1 MTAPEPVQGPLA
13 SRRSRIA
20 VVGALVVA
28 LLVVVS
34 TIVSTLSTVTQI
46 LSSGT
51 VWAEISL
58 NPEDLAGVASPDS
71 PVTVEP
77 TATSYGE
84 FLLHGLPSD
93 TLAMFVTAEIVAALT
108 TLVCAVLVALLCVAV
123 LRRRGTW
130 TVFTRA
136 TAALGLTLAIGGS
149 LAQWLGK
156 LASDTASAAVIR
168 QDDHWLEPG
177 FLSGMSA
184 APLAV
189 GLVLL
194 TLALCLRAA
203 ARLAADSEGLV

>member
-1 MTAPEPVQGPLA
+1 MSASGPVQGPLA
-13 SRRSRIA
+13 SRASRVA
-20 VVGALVVA
+20 VIGALVLAVG
-28 LLVVVS
+28 VVVS
-34 TIVSTLSTVTQI
+34 TIASTVSSI
-46 LSSGT
+46 SHIRSSGS

-58 NPEDLAGVASPDS
+58 NPGDLAGIASPGS

-84 FLLHGLPSD
+84 FLLHGLPAD
-93 TLAMFVTAEIVAALT
+93 TLSMFVTAEVVAGLT
-108 TLVCAVLVALLCVAV
+108 TVVCAVVVALLCLAV

-136 TAALGLTLAIGGS
+136 TAVLGLTLAIGGS
-149 LAQWLGK
+149 LAQWLAK
-156 LASDTASAAVIR
+156 QASDTASAAVVR
-168 QDDHWLEPG
+168 QDDTWLEPG
-177 FLSGMSA
+177 FLSGMSP

>member
-1 MTAPEPVQGPLA
+1 MSAAEPVQGPLA

-20 VVGALVVA
+20 VIGVLAVAVIVA
-28 LLVVVS
+28 LS
-34 TIVSTLSTVTQI
+34 TIWTTVSSVSHI

-58 NPEDLAGVASPDS
+58 NPSDLAGIASPDS

-84 FLLHGLPSD
+84 FWLHGLPSD
-93 TLAMFVTAEIVAALT
+93 TLAMFVAAEIVAGLT
-108 TLVCAVLVALLCVAV
+108 TVACAVLVVLLCLAV

-130 TVFTRA
+130 TAFTRV
-136 TAALGLTLAIGGS
+136 TTALGLTLAVGGS
-149 LAQWLGK
+149 LAQWFGK
-156 LASDTASAAVIR
+156 QASDAASAAVVR
-168 QDDHWLEPG
+168 QDDTWLEPG
-177 FLSGMSA
+177 FLSGMSP

-194 TLALCLRAA
+194 ALALCLRAA

>member
-1 MTAPEPVQGPLA
+1 MSAPEPVQGPLA

-20 VVGALVVA
+20 VSGALVVA
-28 LLVVVS
+28 LLVAVATITS
-34 TIVSTLSTVTQI
+34 TIATVARI
-46 LSSGT
+46 VSSGT

-58 NPEDLAGVASPDS
+58 NPDDLARVASPDS

-93 TLAMFVTAEIVAALT
+93 TLAKFVTAEIAGALT
-108 TLVCAVLVALLCVAV
+108 TLVCAVVVALLCVAV

-136 TAALGLTLAIGGS
+136 AAALGLTLAIGGS
-149 LAQWLGK
+149 LAQWLTK
-156 LASDTASAAVIR
+156 LASDDASAAVIR
-168 QDDHWLEPG
+168 RSDHWLEPG
-177 FLSGMSA
+177 FLAGMSP

>member
-1 MTAPEPVQGPLA
+1 MSADEPVQGPLA
-13 SRRSRIA
+13 SRRSRAA
-20 VVGALVVA
+20 VVAALVVA
-28 LLVVVS
+28 LLVAAGTVAS
-34 TIVSTLSTVTQI
+34 TISTVTST
-46 LSSGT
+46 LATGS

-58 NPEDLAGVASPDS
+58 NPEDLAGVASPES

-84 FLLHGLPSD
+84 FLLHGLPAD
-93 TLAMFVTAEIVAALT
+93 TLAMFVTADVVAGLT
-108 TLVCAVLVALLCVAV
+108 TLVCALLVALLCVAV

-149 LAQWLGK
+149 LAQWLAK
-156 LASDTASAAVIR
+156 QASDTASAAVIR
-168 QDDHWLEPG
+168 QDDTWLEPG
-177 FLSGMSA
+177 FLSGMSP

-194 TLALCLRAA
+194 ALALCLRAA